1 MPQAIKSNAKRGRP
15 KDLDKRDAILLAAK
29 KLFVELGYAGT
40 SMNRI
45 AAEAG
50 VSKLTLYSH
59 YSHKED
65 LFQQC
70 VIAKCQEYTPDAL
83 YDPSNRAPLKQRLL
97 GIGIAFNQML
107 MSDEAIKF
115 YRMMA
120 AEALQPGKLGRL
132 FYTAGP
138 QRTLD
143 QFEQLLAA
151 AICQGELRQE
161 ARGRAASHFFS
172 LLQGEHHM
180 RAMMGERR
188 ATARELRVHVTEVV
202 ELFLRAY
209 GR

>member
-1 MPQAIKSNAKRGRP
+1 MKKSVARRGRP
-15 KDLDKRDAILLAAK
+15 KDLDKRDAIMLAAK

-40 SMNRI
+40 SMNHI
-45 AAEAG
+45 AAQAG

-83 YDPSNRAPLKQRLL
+83 YDPANRAPLRQRLL
-97 GIGIAFNQML
+97 TIGIAFNQML

-132 FYTAGP
+132 FYAAGP

-151 AICQGELRQE
+151 AVRKGELRLNP
-161 ARGRAASHFFS
+161 RGHAASHFFC
-172 LLQGEHHM
+172 LLQGEHHL

-188 ATARELRVHVTEVV
+188 PTARVLHAHVAEVV
-202 ELFLRAY
+202 DLFLRAY
-209 GR
+209 RA

>member
-1 MPQAIKSNAKRGRP
+1 MKKSASKRGRP
-15 KDLDKRDAILLAAK
+15 KDLDKRDAILAAAK

-45 AAEAG
+45 AAEAS

-70 VIAKCQEYTPDAL
+70 VIAKCQEYTPDSI
-83 YDPSNRAPLKQRLL
+83 YDPANRAPLRRRLL
-97 GIGIAFNQML
+97 TIGIAFNQML

-138 QRTLD
+138 QRTLE
-143 QFEQLLAA
+143 QFEQLLSA
-151 AICQGELRQE
+151 AIRQGELRQD
-161 ARGRAASHFFS
+161 ARGHAASHFFC

-188 ATARELRVHVTEVV
+188 ASTRELHAHVAEVV
-202 ELFLRAY
+202 DLFLRAY
-209 GR
+209 KA